1 MAFKILL
8 WDIDGT
14 ILNFEKAEE
23 AAIRRGFEENGL
35 GTCTD
40 DMLEAYKKI
49 NKKYWEA
56 LERGEMTKEQILIG
70 RFVEFFTKYGLDT
83 KKADAFNRGY
93 QVNLGDTICFNDD
106 AYNLLKAFSKKYR
119 QYAVT
124 NGTAVA
130 QHKKIEKS
138 GIGEI
143 LEKCFISEEVGFE
156 KPSEKFFDAVFKEI
170 GCGDCVG
177 NSDANGKIEVENTGI
192 LETHNNTID
201 KNEILIIGDSLTSD
215 IKGGNNCG
223 IRTCWYNPKHE
234 DNKHELKIDFE
245 ISDLRE
251 LLQYL

>member
-35 GTCTD
+35 GICTD
-40 DMLEAYKKI
+40 KMLEDYKKI

-70 RFVEFFTKYGLDT
+70 RFVEFFTRYGLDIT
-83 KKADAFNRGY
+83 KADAFNRGY

-124 NGTAVA
+124 NGTAIA

-170 GCGDCVG
+170 GCGDCVET
-177 NSDANGKIEVENTGI
+177 SGI
-192 LETHNNTID
+192 LEMHNNTID

-223 IRTCWYNPKHE
+223 IRTCWYNPNHE
-234 DNKHELKIDFE
+234 DNKYELKIDYE

>member
-8 WDIDGT
+8 WDIDGR

-70 RFVEFFTKYGLDT
+70 RFVEFFTKYSLDKT
-83 KKADAFNRGY
+83 KADEFNRGY

-156 KPSEKFFDAVFKEI
+156 KPSEKFFASVFKEI
-170 GCGDCVG
+170 GCGDCIE
-177 NSDANGKIEVENTGI
+177 NSDANGKIEVENSSV
-192 LETHNNTID
+192 LEMHNNSID

-234 DNKHELKIDFE
+234 DNKYELKIDYE